1 MSRLAA
7 DDDDDLIAIS
17 ALQHLLYCTRQFA
30 LIHLEQQWSENRF
43 TAEGR
48 VLHERANQSGTS
60 TRKGVRHARSMPLRS
75 RRYGIA
81 GVADI
86 VELHQEG
93 TGFRPYPVEYK
104 RGRPKPHRA
113 DEVQLCAQALCLEEM
128 FGCAVDEGALFYG
141 ETKRREI
148 VFFDSGLR
156 ELTARS
162 ISEATSILASK
173 RTPVAI
179 YEPSRCDHCSL
190 QGLCRPKRLTRPVS
204 AAAWLLAIV
213 EED

>member
-1 MSRLAA
+1 
-7 DDDDDLIAIS
+7 
-17 ALQHLLYCTRQFA
+17 
-30 LIHLEQQWSENRF
+30 
-43 TAEGR
+43 
-48 VLHERANQSGTS
+48 
-60 TRKGVRHARSMPLRS
+60 
-75 RRYGIA
+75 
-81 GVADI
+81 
-86 VELHQEG
+86 
-93 TGFRPYPVEYK
+93 
-104 RGRPKPHRA
+104 
-113 DEVQLCAQALCLEEM
+113 VQLCAQALCLEEM
-128 FGCAVDEGALFYG
+128 FGCAVAEGALFYG
-141 ETKRREI
+141 ETKRREV

-190 QGLCRPKRLTRPVS
+190 QELCRPKQLTRPVS